1 MEIQVNRRF
10 LIIAAAVVVVIVAVA
25 LIWPTDADEKMPE
38 NVFTPIAEATGAPGA
53 TAQDQTPAG
62 STPEQATVDFVKAF
76 YTVDYQQKEQWL
88 ASLKPL
94 STADGYVLLET
105 SLAPALWEQFAPAQ
119 TVTRAD
125 QVQVTDKELLAEGVS
140 KIGGPYQIRRVEV
153 AVAPEAL
160 WPTMKTSTFT
170 ANALVGQEGGVWK
183 FAMFM
188 NDEQVAQFASK

>member
-1 MEIQVNRRF
+1 M
-10 LIIAAAVVVVIVAVA
+10 
-25 LIWPTDADEKMPE
+25 
-38 NVFTPIAEATGAPGA
+38 
-53 TAQDQTPAG
+53 
-62 STPEQATVDFVKAF
+62 
-76 YTVDYQQKEQWL
+76 
-88 ASLKPL
+88 
-94 STADGYVLLET
+94 
-105 SLAPALWEQFAPAQ
+105 
-119 TVTRAD
+119 
-125 QVQVTDKELLAEGVS
+125 QVTDKELLAEGVS